1 MYPIMS
7 TFTIFTASD
16 VKQQQQQQ
24 QQQLTTTTAVQKD
37 YFQVT
42 DELSRENSHF
52 SLSEALLTVVEQVLF
67 QMWIVSC
74 V

>member
-16 VKQQQQQQ
+16 VKQQQQR
-24 QQQLTTTTAVQKD
+24 QQLTTTTAVQKD